1 VTTQPGITAPPDP
14 APDTPAPKVP
24 PAKGP
29 PAEDPPTKNPP
40 AENPPTENPTT
51 DHPTNSGPSN
61 SAPAGGL
68 NPPQLSQA
76 DAERKGQS
84 LLTSKTPF
92 KEFPSYT
99 KNYRVAP
106 IEEYPLSAPSITFLS
121 KALKENPTALDV
133 KFKEFKVF
141 SKKKTQSPRGY
152 QSSITQG
159 PLQRGWY
166 FYRVDG

>member
-29 PAEDPPTKNPP
+29 PA
-40 AENPPTENPTT
+40 ENPTT